1 MHVQSIKARV
11 ARADYVVDPEA
22 VAEALLRRVD
32 FSRDLPMRPLRRR
45 AHTRRADGQGPSRR
59 G

>member
-1 MHVQSIKARV
+1 M
-11 ARADYVVDPEA
+11 
-22 VAEALLRRVD
+22 LRRVD
-32 FSRDLPMRPLRRR
+32 FSRDLSVRPLRRR